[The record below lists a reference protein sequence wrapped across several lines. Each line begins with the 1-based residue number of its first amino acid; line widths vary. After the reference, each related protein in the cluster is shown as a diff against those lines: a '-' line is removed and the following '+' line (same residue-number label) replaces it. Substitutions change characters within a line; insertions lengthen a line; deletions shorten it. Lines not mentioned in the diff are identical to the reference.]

1 MATPQLDEQIAI
13 IVKDE
18 INQLPTPMRCTILKI
33 YDDNFH
39 VDVETENGV
48 LRYVET
54 ISNNLA
60 VGNTGVLIFLDNDP
74 KEYIVLTK

>member
-54 ISNNLA
+54 IGSNLM
-60 VGNTGVLIFLDNDP
+60 VGDLGLVLFLENSFND
-74 KEYIVLTK
+74 YVILTK